1 LSSFRVPGKR
11 AARISVVATCLRNT
25 EPTLLP
31 ASPRLAS
38 RTHALLF
45 VAALAAARVGS
56 AGAEPLPQVASI
68 NLCAD
73 QHLLAL
79 ADPEQI
85 LTVSWLAADPEE
97 SLLAAEAQRHELNFG
112 TAEEL
117 LRFAPDVVLAGTYT
131 SPFTRTLLRRV
142 GIRVVEL
149 APEAS
154 VADIERNVRLV
165 AEIVG
170 QAERGERTV
179 AALRA
184 QVRALE
190 ANRPAH
196 RVTAVV
202 VRPGGF
208 TVGADSLANELLA
221 LAGLVNVAAERG
233 LDRWG
238 SLSMEALLR
247 SAPEL
252 IVLTGY
258 RSTQP
263 SLANAVLE
271 HPALERLRATRR
283 TVTVHTALWAC
294 GLPGSIEAAAL
305 LQRAALP

>member
-1 LSSFRVPGKR
+1 MQRSIRPTPRARV
-11 AARISVVATCLRNT
+11 
-25 EPTLLP
+25 
-31 ASPRLAS
+31 
-38 RTHALLF
+38 LLF
-45 VAALAAARVGS
+45 LAAFA
-56 AGAEPLPQVASI
+56 AACADAATAAAEPLPRVASI

-85 LTVSWLAADPEE
+85 LTVSWLAADAEE
-97 SLLAAEAQRHELNFG
+97 SLMASEARRYTLNYG

-117 LRFAPDVVLAGTYT
+117 LKFAPDVVLAGTYT
-131 SPFTRTLLRRV
+131 SPFTRTMLRRL
-142 GIRVVEL
+142 GISVVEL
-149 APEAS
+149 EPEAS

-170 QAERGERTV
+170 QVARGEQLV
-179 AALRA
+179 ATLRED
-184 QVRALE
+184 VRAIE
-190 ANRPAH
+190 ANRPAQKLA
-196 RVTAVV
+196 AVI

-208 TVGADSLANELLA
+208 TVGAGSLADELLT
-221 LAGLVNVAAERG
+221 LAGFTNVAAERG

-247 SAPEL
+247 SAPDV

-258 RSTQP
+258 RSTHP

-271 HPALERLRATRR
+271 HPALGRLGGAQR

-294 GLPGSIEAAAL
+294 GLPRSIEAAAL
-305 LQRAALP
+305 LQRDALQ

>member
-1 LSSFRVPGKR
+1 VP
-11 AARISVVATCLRNT
+11 
-25 EPTLLP
+25 E
-31 ASPRLAS
+31 SPRLVS
-38 RTHALLF
+38 RPHALLF
-45 VAALAAARVGS
+45 AAALAAAC
-56 AGAEPLPQVASI
+56 AGGANAEPLPRVASI

-97 SLLAAEAQRHELNFG
+97 SLLANEARRHELNYG

-117 LRFAPDVVLAGTYT
+117 LKFAPDAVLAGTYT

-149 APEAS
+149 EPEAS

-170 QAERGERTV
+170 QAERGERAV

-184 QVRALE
+184 QVRDLA
-190 ANRPAH
+190 ANRPAQ
-196 RVTAVV
+196 RLTAVI

-221 LAGLVNVAAERG
+221 LAGLANIAAERG

-247 SAPEL
+247 SAPDL

-271 HPALERLRATRR
+271 HPALERLGATRR

-294 GLPGSIEAAAL
+294 GLPGSIEAAAV